1 MLEGKFPTHYQFG
14 NLLSGERGAKAGSL
28 ICGGWRG
35 AFESW
40 TGDWKERVLS
50 HQFIGRNYMSMHV
63 CDACDAVKP
72 FSKTPQNLMHLIYTN
87 FDLDAPWTRT
97 LKDHATYLR
106 ETPNEQITPWVQV
119 AGFDITRVKFDIG
132 HVILLG
138 AGKDVA
144 ASFLFDLVLKKHIIY
159 RFFWM

>member
-1 MLEGKFPTHYQFG
+1 MIKFCSIRAVSNPLSPGQSMLEGKFPTHDQFG

-72 FSKTPQNLMHLIYTN
+72 FS
-87 FDLDAPWTRT
+87 
-97 LKDHATYLR
+97 
-106 ETPNEQITPWVQV
+106 
-119 AGFDITRVKFDIG
+119 
-132 HVILLG
+132 
-138 AGKDVA
+138 
-144 ASFLFDLVLKKHIIY
+144 
-159 RFFWM
+159 